1 MYQNTVWRKQLFF
14 FFFFAALNKFHLNRF
29 GIKKFSE
36 FYTCDEHVVYVWKL
50 NRKSVS
56 FLPLFNYTFQLYLA
70 KKIFYTRKIFNIC
83 TIDNKFTFILIII
96 HKLLPIENIA
106 NFVIITF
113 QKNCATLS
121 FIIILEKLIILLNKN
136 KINLTYQN
144 YISTQDPWNKWP
156 DQINYCSEYIH
167 RDNR

>member
-14 FFFFAALNKFHLNRF
+14 FLFFLQLWTSFIWTGSGLKNFQSFTRAMNML
-29 GIKKFSE
+29 
-36 FYTCDEHVVYVWKL
+36 YTCESWIAKAFRFFH
-50 NRKSVS
+50 
-56 FLPLFNYTFQLYLA
+56 FLITLFNYTSQ

-113 QKNCATLS
+113 Q
-121 FIIILEKLIILLNKN
+121 EKLRNSFLHHHPRE
-136 KINLTYQN
+136 INN
-144 YISTQDPWNKWP
+144 SP
-156 DQINYCSEYIH
+156 
-167 RDNR
+167 

>member
-1 MYQNTVWRKQLFF
+1 MINFIGVGCIKIRYGGSNFFF

-106 NFVIITF
+106 NFVIIIF
-113 QKNCATLS
+113 QKKLRNS
-121 FIIILEKLIILLNKN
+121 FLHHHPRE
-136 KINLTYQN
+136 INN
-144 YISTQDPWNKWP
+144 SP
-156 DQINYCSEYIH
+156 
-167 RDNR
+167 